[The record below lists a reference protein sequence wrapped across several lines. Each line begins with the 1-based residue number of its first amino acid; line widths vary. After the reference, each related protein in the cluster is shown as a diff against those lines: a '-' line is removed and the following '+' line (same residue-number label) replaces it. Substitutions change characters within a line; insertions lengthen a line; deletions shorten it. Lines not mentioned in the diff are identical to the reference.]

1 MERLKDKKFVLLM
14 GVIMLTALFYQY
26 ALVQPVTD
34 NTAVLAGKLSSLNKT
49 IQELKTLKTRQ
60 QELSSLMLK
69 VRSQQSEASSSLA
82 SKIETL
88 IDRLK
93 LADKQLS
100 IRLLP
105 VAQGIGNA
113 KEQKMDIRFN
123 KLGFKDVLLLLNE
136 ISSLSGNVRIA
147 ELKVKKRGNLATMD
161 MIVSSLIF
169 EKGING

>member
-69 VRSQQSEASSSLA
+69 VRSQNILHSRIKKFLSV
-82 SKIETL
+82 L
-88 IDRLK
+88 IRT
-93 LADKQLS
+93 
-100 IRLLP
+100 LP
-105 VAQGIGNA
+105 V
-113 KEQKMDIRFN
+113 
-123 KLGFKDVLLLLNE
+123 
-136 ISSLSGNVRIA
+136 
-147 ELKVKKRGNLATMD
+147 
-161 MIVSSLIF
+161 
-169 EKGING
+169 